1 MPPTGGRVYGR
12 EVKGLVDVLS
22 QNEIDALLAAL
33 SSGEM
38 DAEELKKEDTQRKIR
53 SYDFK
58 RAVRFSKDHIRSL
71 TRIHENFARNLTTYF
86 SAQLRT
92 FVQISVVQVEQLP
105 YDEFIR
111 SIPKMTVLNIF
122 EAEPL
127 EGRMVLEVHPNVA
140 YAMVDRMLGGSGT
153 APLKPGALTE
163 IETIIMERIFSR
175 ALENLQEAWKTVFD
189 LSPRMEALETNPQ
202 FMQIVSPNETIALIS
217 LSTKIGDT
225 TGMINLCIPHVV
237 IEPIMSK
244 LSVHHWFVS
253 QKKARVPEELEALRQ
268 RVTRAQLPLIAE
280 LGQSQLTIRE
290 FLSLAQGDV
299 ITLNKA
305 TKEGLAIRVGE
316 NLKFIGSPGMIKDR
330 IAVQIDEIVTE
341 GVEEFDE

>member
-1 MPPTGGRVYGR
+1 M
-12 EVKGLVDVLS
+12 VDVLS

-38 DAEELKKEDTQRKIR
+38 DAEELKKEETQKKVRV
-53 SYDFK
+53 YDFK
-58 RAVRFSKDHIRSL
+58 RAMRFSKDHLRSL
-71 TRIHENFARNLTTYF
+71 TRIHENFARFLTTYF

-140 YAMVDRMLGGSGT
+140 FAMLDRLLGGAGS
-153 APLKPGALTE
+153 APSKIGSLTE
-163 IETIIMERIFSR
+163 IETIIMEKIFSR
-175 ALENLQEAWKTVFD
+175 AFESLQEAWRTIID
-189 LSPRMEALETNPQ
+189 LQPRMEALETNPQ

-225 TGMINLCIPHVV
+225 TGMINLCIPHIV
-237 IEPIMSK
+237 IEPIMSR
-244 LSVHHWFVS
+244 LSVHHWFVN
-253 QKKARVPEELEALRQ
+253 QKKTRAPEEQELLEQ
-268 RVTRAQLPLIAE
+268 RVSKAKLPIIAE
-280 LGQSQLTIRE
+280 LGNSRISVRE
-290 FLSLAQGDV
+290 FLSLSVGDV
-299 ITLNKA
+299 IALHKPTG
-305 TKEGLAIRVGE
+305 EGLEVKVGDKV
-316 NLKFIGSPGMIKDR
+316 KFIASPGTVRDKMAIQ
-330 IAVQIDEIVTE
+330 VDEIVSE
-341 GVEEFDE
+341 GVEDINDE

>member
-1 MPPTGGRVYGR
+1 M
-12 EVKGLVDVLS
+12 VDVLS

-38 DAEELKKEDTQRKIR
+38 DAEELKKEETQKKVRA
-53 SYDFK
+53 YDFK

-71 TRIHENFARNLTTYF
+71 TRIHENFARYLTTYF

-111 SIPKMTVLNIF
+111 SIPKMTILNIF

-140 YAMVDRMLGGSGT
+140 FAMLDRLLGGTGT
-153 APLKPGALTE
+153 SPTKINALTE
-163 IETIIMERIFSR
+163 IETIVMERIFSR
-175 ALENLQEAWKTVFD
+175 AFDSLQEAWKTIID
-189 LSPRMEALETNPQ
+189 ISPRLEALETNPQ

-237 IEPIMSK
+237 IEPIMPR

-253 QKKARVPEELEALRQ
+253 QKKTRVPEEVEALQFRL
-268 RVTRAQLPLIAE
+268 TKAKLPLIAE
-280 LGQSQLTIRE
+280 LGTTEITIHDFLGLTV
-290 FLSLAQGDV
+290 GDV
-299 ITLNKA
+299 ITIPKPVDEPLQVK
-305 TKEGLAIRVGE
+305 VGE
-316 NLKFIGSPGMIKDR
+316 KLKYYGSPGTVKGKM
-330 IAVQIDEIVTE
+330 AVQITEIVQE
-341 GVEEFDE
+341 GEEEHDE

>member
-1 MPPTGGRVYGR
+1 VR
-12 EVKGLVDVLS
+12 GLVDVLS

-38 DAEELKKEDTQRKIR
+38 DAEELKKEDTQKKVR

-71 TRIHENFARNLTTYF
+71 TRIHENFARLLTTYF

-92 FVQISVVQVEQLP
+92 FVQINVVQVEQLP

-111 SIPKMTVLNIF
+111 SIPKMTILNIF

-140 YAMVDRMLGGSGT
+140 FAMLDRLLGGGGT
-153 APLKPGALTE
+153 APNKIGSLTE
-163 IETIIMERIFSR
+163 IETIIMEKIFSR
-175 ALENLQEAWKTVFD
+175 ALETLQEAWKTIIDVQ
-189 LSPRMEALETNPQ
+189 PRLEALETNPQ

-237 IEPIMSK
+237 IEPIMPR

-253 QKKARVPEELEALRQ
+253 QKKTRAPEEQHLLEQ
-268 RVTRAQLPLIAE
+268 RINKAKLPIIAE
-280 LGQSQLTIRE
+280 LGSSRISVQE
-290 FLSLAQGDV
+290 FLNLSVGDV
-299 ITLNKA
+299 IALHKPTD
-305 TKEGLAIRVGE
+305 EGLEVKVGDKV
-316 NLKFIGSPGMIKDR
+316 KFIASPGTVRDKMAI
-330 IAVQIDEIVTE
+330 QIHEIVSE
-341 GVEEFDE
+341 GVDEAYDE

>member
-1 MPPTGGRVYGR
+1 MRD
-12 EVKGLVDVLS
+12 LVDVLS

-38 DAEELKKEDTQRKIR
+38 DAEELKKEETQKKVR

-71 TRIHENFARNLTTYF
+71 TRIHENFARYLTTYF

-111 SIPKMTVLNIF
+111 SIPKMTILNIF

-140 YAMVDRMLGGSGT
+140 FAMLDRVLGGSGT
-153 APLKPGALTE
+153 APTKIGSLTE

-175 ALENLQEAWKTVFD
+175 AFDSLQEAWRTVID
-189 LSPRMEALETNPQ
+189 MQPRLEALETNPQ

-237 IEPIMSK
+237 IEPIMSR
-244 LSVHHWFVS
+244 LSVHQWFAS
-253 QKKARVPEELEALRQ
+253 QKKTRAPEEQSMLER
-268 RVTRAQLPLIAE
+268 RVSKAKLPIVAE
-280 LGQSQLTIRE
+280 LGSSQISVHE
-290 FLSLAQGDV
+290 FLNLSVGDV
-299 ITLNKA
+299 IALHKSTDA
-305 TKEGLAIRVGE
+305 GLEIKVGDKV
-316 NLKFIGSPGMIKDR
+316 KFIGVPGTLKEKM
-330 IAVQIDEIVTE
+330 AVQIHEIVSE
-341 GVEEFDE
+341 GVEEIHDE

>member
-1 MPPTGGRVYGR
+1 M
-12 EVKGLVDVLS
+12 VDVLS

-38 DAEELKKEDTQRKIR
+38 DAEELKKEDTQKKIR

-71 TRIHENFARNLTTYF
+71 TRIHENFARYLTTYF

-92 FVQISVVQVEQLP
+92 FVQINVVQVEQLP

-111 SIPKMTVLNIF
+111 SIPKMTILNIF

-140 YAMVDRMLGGSGT
+140 FAMLDRLLGGLGT
-153 APLKPGALTE
+153 APSKIGSLTE

-175 ALENLQEAWKTVFD
+175 AFESLQEAWKTVVD
-189 LSPRMEALETNPQ
+189 ISPRMEALETNPQ

-225 TGMINLCIPHVV
+225 SGMINLCIPHVV
-237 IEPIMSK
+237 IEPIMPK

-253 QKKARVPEELEALRQ
+253 QKKSRAPEEVEALRN
-268 RVTRAQLPLIAE
+268 RVNKAKLPIIAE
-280 LGQSQLTIRE
+280 LGESQITVRE
-290 FLSLAQGDV
+290 FLGLSVGDV
-299 ITLNKA
+299 ISLNKPVQ
-305 TKEGLAIRVGE
+305 EGLQIRVGDR
-316 NLKFIGSPGMIKDR
+316 LKYIGSPGTVKDR
-330 IAVQIDEIVTE
+330 LAVQIDEIVSE
-341 GVEEFDE
+341 GVEELDEQ

>member
-1 MPPTGGRVYGR
+1 M
-12 EVKGLVDVLS
+12 VDVMS

-38 DAEELKKEDTQRKIR
+38 DAEELKKEDTQRKVR
-53 SYDFK
+53 LYDFK

-71 TRIHENFARNLTTYF
+71 TRIHENFARYLTTYF

-92 FVQISVVQVEQLP
+92 FVQINVVQVEQLP

-111 SIPKMTVLNIF
+111 SIPKMTILNIF

-140 YAMVDRMLGGSGT
+140 YAMLDRLLGGVGVSPQKI
-153 APLKPGALTE
+153 AALTE
-163 IETIIMERIFSR
+163 IETIVMERIFSR
-175 ALENLQEAWKTVFD
+175 AFESLQEAWKTIID
-189 LSPRMEALETNPQ
+189 LSPRLEALETNPQ

-237 IEPIMSK
+237 IEPIMPR

-253 QKKARVPEELEALRQ
+253 QKKSRAPEEVEILQDRLTQAK
-268 RVTRAQLPLIAE
+268 LPIIAE
-280 LGQSQLTIRE
+280 LGESQITIHE
-290 FLSLAQGDV
+290 FLNLQPGDV
-299 ITLNKA
+299 ITLNKPVNEPLHI
-305 TKEGLAIRVGE
+305 KVGE
-316 NLKFIGSPGMIKDR
+316 KLKFTGSAGTTKSKM
-330 IAVQIDEIVTE
+330 AVQIGEIVNE
-341 GVEEFDE
+341 GAEEHDE

>member
-1 MPPTGGRVYGR
+1 M
-12 EVKGLVDVLS
+12 VDVLS

-33 SSGEM
+33 DSGEM
-38 DAEELKKEDTQRKIR
+38 DAEELKKEETTRKV
-53 SYDFK
+53 SLYDFK

-71 TRIHENFARNLTTYF
+71 TRIHENFARYLTTYF

-92 FVQISVVQVEQLP
+92 FVQINVVQVEQLP

-111 SIPKMTVLNIF
+111 SIPKMTILNIF

-140 YAMVDRMLGGSGT
+140 YAMLDRMLGGQGI
-153 APLKPGALTE
+153 APSKINSLTE

-175 ALENLQEAWKTVFD
+175 TFESLQEAWKTIID
-189 LSPRMEALETNPQ
+189 ISPRLEALETNPQ

-217 LSTKIGDT
+217 FSTKIGDT

-237 IEPIMSK
+237 IEPIMSR

-253 QKKARVPEELEALRQ
+253 QKKARAPEEVEILEQ
-268 RVTRAQLPLIAE
+268 RVNKAKLPIVAE
-280 LGQSQLTIRE
+280 LGESSLTIKE
-290 FLSLAQGDV
+290 FLGLNIGDV
-299 ITLNKA
+299 ISLNKSVDD
-305 TKEGLAIRVGE
+305 GLKIKVGE
-316 NLKFIGSPGMIKDR
+316 KLKFIGSPGSVKDR
-330 IAVQIDEIVTE
+330 LAVQVDQVVSE
-341 GVEEFDE
+341 GVEEDYDE

>member
-1 MPPTGGRVYGR
+1 MM
-12 EVKGLVDVLS
+12 VDVLS

-38 DAEELKKEDTQRKIR
+38 DAEELKKEESQKKVRA
-53 SYDFK
+53 YDFK

-71 TRIHENFARNLTTYF
+71 TRIHENFARYLTTYF

-92 FVQISVVQVEQLP
+92 FVQINVVQVEQLP

-111 SIPKMTVLNIF
+111 SIPKMTILNIF

-140 YAMVDRMLGGSGT
+140 FAMVDRLLGGTGT
-153 APLKPGALTE
+153 SPAKINALTE
-163 IETIIMERIFSR
+163 IETNVMERIFSR
-175 ALENLQEAWKTVFD
+175 TFESLQEAWKTVAD
-189 LSPRMEALETNPQ
+189 LNPRLEALETNPQ

-237 IEPIMSK
+237 IEPIMPR

-253 QKKARVPEELEALRQ
+253 QKKSRAPEEVDALRA
-268 RVTRAQLPLIAE
+268 RLHKAKLPLIAE
-280 LGQSQLTIRE
+280 LGHSQITVRE
-290 FLSLAQGDV
+290 FLQLSVGDV
-299 ITLNKA
+299 ISLNKPVEQPLHI
-305 TKEGLAIRVGE
+305 KIGE
-316 NLKFIGSPGMIKDR
+316 KLKYLGSPGTIRGKV
-330 IAVQIDEIVTE
+330 AVQINEIVQE
-341 GVEEFDE
+341 GVEENDE

>member
-1 MPPTGGRVYGR
+1 M
-12 EVKGLVDVLS
+12 VDVLS

-38 DAEELKKEDTQRKIR
+38 DAEELKKEETQKKVRA
-53 SYDFK
+53 YDFK

-71 TRIHENFARNLTTYF
+71 TRIHENFARFLTTYF

-92 FVQISVVQVEQLP
+92 FVQINVVQVEQLP

-111 SIPKMTVLNIF
+111 SIPKMTILNIF

-140 YAMVDRMLGGSGT
+140 YAMLDRLLGGQGS
-153 APLKPGALTE
+153 APSKINALTE
-163 IETIIMERIFSR
+163 IETIVMERIFSR
-175 ALENLQEAWKTVFD
+175 AFDSLQEAWKTVID
-189 LSPRMEALETNPQ
+189 LSPRLEALETNPQ

-217 LSTKIGDT
+217 LSTKIGET

-237 IEPIMSK
+237 IEPIMSR

-253 QKKARVPEELEALRQ
+253 QKKSRAPEEVEVLEQ
-268 RVTRAQLPLIAE
+268 RVSKAKLAIVAE
-280 LGQSQLTIRE
+280 LGSSTISVRE
-290 FLSLAQGDV
+290 FLGLALGDV
-299 ITLNKA
+299 IALNKNVG
-305 TKEGLAIRVGE
+305 EGLHIKVGE
-316 NLKFIGSPGMIKDR
+316 KLKFIGSPGSVKDR
-330 IAVQIDEIVTE
+330 LAVQIDEIVSE
-341 GVEEFDE
+341 GVEEHDE

>member
-1 MPPTGGRVYGR
+1 M
-12 EVKGLVDVLS
+12 VDVLS

-38 DAEELKKEDTQRKIR
+38 DAEELKKEETQKKIR
-53 SYDFK
+53 AYDFK

-71 TRIHENFARNLTTYF
+71 TRIHENFARYLTTYF

-92 FVQISVVQVEQLP
+92 FVQINVVQVEQLP

-111 SIPKMTVLNIF
+111 SIPKMTILNIF

-140 YAMVDRMLGGSGT
+140 FAMLDRLLGGIGM
-153 APLKPGALTE
+153 APSKIGSLTE

-175 ALENLQEAWKTVFD
+175 AFESLQEAWKTVID
-189 LSPRMEALETNPQ
+189 ISPRMEGLETNPQ

-237 IEPIMSK
+237 IEPIMPK

-253 QKKARVPEELEALRQ
+253 QKKSRAPEEVDALRN
-268 RVTRAQLPLIAE
+268 RVNKAKLPIVAE
-280 LGQSQLTIRE
+280 LGESQITIQE
-290 FLSLAQGDV
+290 FLGLSVGDV
-299 ITLNKA
+299 ISLNKPVHD
-305 TKEGLAIRVGE
+305 GLAIRVGDK
-316 NLKFIGSPGMIKDR
+316 LKYIGSPGTLKDR
-330 IAVQIDEIVTE
+330 VAVQIDEIVSE
-341 GVEEFDE
+341 GVEELDE

>member
-1 MPPTGGRVYGR
+1 M
-12 EVKGLVDVLS
+12 VDVLS

-33 SSGEM
+33 DSGEM
-38 DAEELKKEDTQRKIR
+38 DAEDLKKEETTRKV
-53 SYDFK
+53 SLYDFK

-71 TRIHENFARNLTTYF
+71 TRIHENFARYLTTYF

-92 FVQISVVQVEQLP
+92 FVQINVVQVEQLP

-111 SIPKMTVLNIF
+111 SIPKMTILNIF

-140 YAMVDRMLGGSGT
+140 YAMLDRMLGGQGV
-153 APLKPGALTE
+153 APSKINNLTE

-175 ALENLQEAWKTVFD
+175 TFESLQEAWKTIID
-189 LSPRMEALETNPQ
+189 ISPRLEALETNPQ

-217 LSTKIGDT
+217 FSTKIGDT

-237 IEPIMSK
+237 IEPIMSR

-253 QKKARVPEELEALRQ
+253 QKKARAPEEVEILEQ
-268 RVTRAQLPLIAE
+268 RVNKAKLPIVAE
-280 LGQSQLTIRE
+280 LGESSLTIKE
-290 FLSLAQGDV
+290 FLGLNIGDV
-299 ITLNKA
+299 ISLNKSVDD
-305 TKEGLAIRVGE
+305 GLKIKVGDK
-316 NLKFIGSPGMIKDR
+316 LKFIGSPGSVKDR
-330 IAVQIDEIVTE
+330 LAVQVDEIVVE
-341 GVEEFDE
+341 GVEEDYDE

>member
-1 MPPTGGRVYGR
+1 M
-12 EVKGLVDVLS
+12 VDVLS

-38 DAEELKKEDTQRKIR
+38 DAEELKKEDTQKKIR
-53 SYDFK
+53 SYEFK

-71 TRIHENFARNLTTYF
+71 TRIHENFARYLTTYF

-92 FVQISVVQVEQLP
+92 FVQINVVQVEQLP

-111 SIPKMTVLNIF
+111 SIPKMTILNIF

-140 YAMVDRMLGGSGT
+140 YAMLDRLLGGQGM
-153 APLKPGALTE
+153 APSKINALTE
-163 IETIIMERIFSR
+163 IETNIMERIFSR
-175 ALENLQEAWKTVFD
+175 TFESLQEAWKTVID
-189 LSPRMEALETNPQ
+189 ISPRLDSLETNPQ

-237 IEPIMSK
+237 IEPIMPR

-253 QKKARVPEELEALRQ
+253 QKKTRAPEEMEVLKQ
-268 RVTRAQLPLIAE
+268 RVSKAKLPIVAE
-280 LGQSQLTIRE
+280 LGQSSISIRE
-290 FLSLAQGDV
+290 FLGLAVGDV
-299 ITLNKA
+299 ISLNKPI
-305 TKEGLAIRVGE
+305 TEGLDIKLGE
-316 NLKFIGSPGMIKDR
+316 KLKFKGSPGSVKERLAI
-330 IAVQIDEIVTE
+330 QIDEVVSE
-341 GVEEFDE
+341 GVEEDYDE

>member
-1 MPPTGGRVYGR
+1 M
-12 EVKGLVDVLS
+12 VDVLS

-38 DAEELKKEDTQRKIR
+38 DAEELKKEETQKKVRA
-53 SYDFK
+53 YDFK

-71 TRIHENFARNLTTYF
+71 TRIHENFARYLTTYF

-92 FVQISVVQVEQLP
+92 FVQINVVQVEQLP

-111 SIPKMTVLNIF
+111 SIPKMTILNIF

-140 YAMVDRMLGGSGT
+140 FAMLDRLLGGVGT
-153 APLKPGALTE
+153 SPTKINALTE
-163 IETIIMERIFSR
+163 IETIVMERIFSR
-175 ALENLQEAWKTVFD
+175 AFESLQEAWKTVVD
-189 LSPRMEALETNPQ
+189 LSPRLEALETNPQ

-237 IEPIMSK
+237 IEPIMPR

-253 QKKARVPEELEALRQ
+253 QKKTSAPEEMTALQSRLHK
-268 RVTRAQLPLIAE
+268 AKLPVIAE
-280 LGQSQLTIRE
+280 LGTSQISVRE
-290 FLSLAQGDV
+290 FLNLNVGDV
-299 ITLNKA
+299 ITLNRSV
-305 TKEGLAIRVGE
+305 EEPLHIRIGDK
-316 NLKFIGSPGMIKDR
+316 LKFFGSPGTTRGKL
-330 IAVQIDEIVTE
+330 AVQINEIVQE
-341 GVEEFDE
+341 GVEEYDE

>member
-1 MPPTGGRVYGR
+1 
-12 EVKGLVDVLS
+12 LVDVLS

-38 DAEELKKEDTQRKIR
+38 DAEDLKKEEISRKV
-53 SYDFK
+53 SVYDFK

-71 TRIHENFARNLTTYF
+71 TRIHENFARYLTTYF

-92 FVQISVVQVEQLP
+92 FVQINVVDVEQLP

-111 SIPKMTVLNIF
+111 SIPKMTILNIF

-140 YAMVDRMLGGSGT
+140 YAMLDRMLGGQGI
-153 APLKPGALTE
+153 APSKINNLTE
-163 IETIIMERIFSR
+163 IETTVMERIFARTFDS
-175 ALENLQEAWKTVFD
+175 LQEAWKTVID
-189 LSPRMEALETNPQ
+189 ISPRLEALETNPQ

-217 LSTKIGDT
+217 FSTKIGDT

-237 IEPIMSK
+237 LEPIMPR

-253 QKKARVPEELEALRQ
+253 QKKERIPEEVEILEQ
-268 RVTRAQLPLIAE
+268 RVHKAKLPIVAE
-280 LGQSQLTIRE
+280 LGETSITVHE
-290 FLSLAQGDV
+290 FLNLGLGDV
-299 ITLNKA
+299 LTLNKPVD
-305 TKEGLAIRVGE
+305 EGLKIKVGE
-316 NLKFIGSPGMIKDR
+316 KLKFIGSPGSIRDKM
-330 IAVQIDEIVTE
+330 AVQVEEIVSE
-341 GVEEFDE
+341 GAEEDYDE

>member
-1 MPPTGGRVYGR
+1 M
-12 EVKGLVDVLS
+12 VDVLS

-38 DAEELKKEDTQRKIR
+38 DAEELKKEDTQKKVRA
-53 SYDFK
+53 YDFK

-71 TRIHENFARNLTTYF
+71 TRIHENFARYLTTYF

-92 FVQISVVQVEQLP
+92 FVQINVVQVEQLP

-111 SIPKMTVLNIF
+111 SIPKMTILNIF

-140 YAMVDRMLGGSGT
+140 FAMVDRLLGGTGT
-153 APLKPGALTE
+153 SPAKINALTE
-163 IETIIMERIFSR
+163 IETIVMERIFSR
-175 ALENLQEAWKTVFD
+175 AFESLQEAWKTVVD
-189 LSPRMEALETNPQ
+189 LSPRLEALETNPQ

-237 IEPIMSK
+237 IEPIMPR

-253 QKKARVPEELEALRQ
+253 QKKTRAPEEVEALQARLHK
-268 RVTRAQLPLIAE
+268 AKLPIIAE
-280 LGQSQLTIRE
+280 LGTSQISVRE
-290 FLSLAQGDV
+290 FLNLNVDDV
-299 ITLNKA
+299 ITLNKPVD
-305 TKEGLAIRVGE
+305 EPLHIRIGE
-316 NLKFIGSPGMIKDR
+316 KLKFFGSPGTTRGKL
-330 IAVQIDEIVTE
+330 AVQINEIVGE
-341 GVEEFDE
+341 GEEEHDE

>member
-1 MPPTGGRVYGR
+1 M
-12 EVKGLVDVLS
+12 VDVLS

-38 DAEELKKEDTQRKIR
+38 DAEDLKKEETTRKV
-53 SYDFK
+53 SVYDFK

-71 TRIHENFARNLTTYF
+71 TRIHENFARYLTTYF

-92 FVQISVVQVEQLP
+92 FVQINVVQVEQLP

-111 SIPKMTVLNIF
+111 SIPKMTILNIF

-140 YAMVDRMLGGSGT
+140 YAMLDRMLGGQGT
-153 APLKPGALTE
+153 APSKINNLTE
-163 IETIIMERIFSR
+163 IETIVMERIFSR
-175 ALENLQEAWKTVFD
+175 TFESLQEAWRTIID
-189 LSPRMEALETNPQ
+189 ISPRMEALETNPQ

-217 LSTKIGDT
+217 FSTKIGDT

-237 IEPIMSK
+237 IEPIMSR

-253 QKKARVPEELEALRQ
+253 QKKARAPEEVEILEQ
-268 RVTRAQLPLIAE
+268 RVSKAKLPIVAE
-280 LGQSQLTIRE
+280 LGESAITIKE
-290 FLSLAQGDV
+290 FLGLTVGDV
-299 ITLNKA
+299 ISLNKSVD
-305 TKEGLAIRVGE
+305 EGLKIKVGE
-316 NLKFIGSPGMIKDR
+316 KLKFIGSPGSVKDR
-330 IAVQIDEIVTE
+330 LAVQVDEIVSE
-341 GVEEFDE
+341 GVEEDYDE

>member
-1 MPPTGGRVYGR
+1 M
-12 EVKGLVDVLS
+12 VDVLS

-38 DAEELKKEDTQRKIR
+38 DADELKKEESTKKIR

-71 TRIHENFARNLTTYF
+71 TRIHDNFARYLTTYF

-92 FVQISVVQVEQLP
+92 FVQINVVQVEQLP

-111 SIPKMTVLNIF
+111 SIPKMTILNIF

-127 EGRMVLEVHPNVA
+127 EGRMVMEVHPNIA
-140 YAMVDRMLGGSGT
+140 FAMLDRLLGGFGT
-153 APLKPGALTE
+153 APTKINVLTE
-163 IETIIMERIFSR
+163 IETTIMERIFSR
-175 ALENLQEAWKTVFD
+175 CFESLREAWKTVLD
-189 LSPRMEALETNPQ
+189 IEPRMEALETNPQ

-237 IEPIMSK
+237 LEPIMSR
-244 LSVHHWFVS
+244 LSVHQWFVS
-253 QKKARVPEELEALRQ
+253 EKKLRDADELEVIKNRVQ
-268 RVTRAQLPLIAE
+268 RAHLPIVAE
-280 LGQSQLTIRE
+280 LGESNLSISE
-290 FLSLAQGDV
+290 FLGLNIGDV
-299 ITLNKA
+299 ISLNK
-305 TKEGLAIRVGE
+305 TVDSGLSIKVG
-316 NLKFIGSPGMIKDR
+316 NKLKFIGSPGMIKDR
-330 IAVQIDEIVTE
+330 VAVQIDEIVHE
-341 GVEEFDE
+341 GVEEIDE

>member
-1 MPPTGGRVYGR
+1 MR
-12 EVKGLVDVLS
+12 GLVDVLS

-38 DAEELKKEDTQRKIR
+38 DAEELKKEETQKKVRA
-53 SYDFK
+53 YDFK
-58 RAVRFSKDHIRSL
+58 RAMRFSKDHLRSL
-71 TRIHENFARNLTTYF
+71 TRIHENFARFLTTYF

-92 FVQISVVQVEQLP
+92 FVQINVVQVEQLP

-140 YAMVDRMLGGSGT
+140 FAMLDRLLGGAGS
-153 APLKPGALTE
+153 APSKIGSLTE
-163 IETIIMERIFSR
+163 IETIIMEKIFSR
-175 ALENLQEAWKTVFD
+175 AFESLQEAWRTIVD
-189 LSPRMEALETNPQ
+189 LQPRLDSLETNPQ

-225 TGMINLCIPHVV
+225 TGMINLCIPHIV
-237 IEPIMSK
+237 IEPIMHR

-253 QKKARVPEELEALRQ
+253 QKKTRAPEEQELLEQ
-268 RVTRAQLPLIAE
+268 RVSKAKLPIIAE
-280 LGQSQLTIRE
+280 LGNSRISVRE
-290 FLSLAQGDV
+290 FLSLGVGDV
-299 ITLNKA
+299 IALHKKTD
-305 TKEGLAIRVGE
+305 EGLEVKVGDKV
-316 NLKFIGSPGMIKDR
+316 KFIASPGTVRDKMAI
-330 IAVQIDEIVTE
+330 QIDEIVSE
-341 GVEEFDE
+341 GVEEINDE

>member
-1 MPPTGGRVYGR
+1 M
-12 EVKGLVDVLS
+12 VDVLS

-38 DAEELKKEDTQRKIR
+38 DAEELKKEETQKKIR
-53 SYDFK
+53 AYDFK

-71 TRIHENFARNLTTYF
+71 TRIHENFARYLTTYF

-92 FVQISVVQVEQLP
+92 FVQINVVQVEQLP

-111 SIPKMTVLNIF
+111 SIPKMTILNIF

-140 YAMVDRMLGGSGT
+140 FAMLDRLLGGIGT
-153 APLKPGALTE
+153 TPSKVGSLTE

-175 ALENLQEAWKTVFD
+175 AFESLQEAWKTIVD
-189 LSPRMEALETNPQ
+189 INPRMEGLETNPQ

-225 TGMINLCIPHVV
+225 SGMINLCIPHVV
-237 IEPIMSK
+237 IEPIMPK

-253 QKKARVPEELEALRQ
+253 QKKSRIPEEVDALRN
-268 RVTRAQLPLIAE
+268 RVNKAKLPIVAE
-280 LGQSQLTIRE
+280 LGESQITVRE
-290 FLSLAQGDV
+290 FLGLAVGDV
-299 ITLNKA
+299 ISLNKPVQ
-305 TKEGLAIRVGE
+305 EGLQIRIGDR
-316 NLKFIGSPGMIKDR
+316 LKYIGSPGTLKDR
-330 IAVQIDEIVTE
+330 VAVQIDEIVSE
-341 GVEEFDE
+341 GVEELDE

>member
-1 MPPTGGRVYGR
+1 M
-12 EVKGLVDVLS
+12 VDVLS

-38 DAEELKKEDTQRKIR
+38 DAEELKKEETQKRIR
-53 SYDFK
+53 AYDFK

-71 TRIHENFARNLTTYF
+71 TRIHENFARYLTTYF

-92 FVQISVVQVEQLP
+92 FVQINVVQVEQLP

-111 SIPKMTVLNIF
+111 SIPKMTILNIF

-140 YAMVDRMLGGSGT
+140 YAMLDRLLGGQGT
-153 APLKPGALTE
+153 APSKINALTE

-175 ALENLQEAWKTVFD
+175 TFESLQEAWKTVID
-189 LSPRMEALETNPQ
+189 ISPRLEALETNPQ

-237 IEPIMSK
+237 IEPIMPR

-253 QKKARVPEELEALRQ
+253 QKKTRAPEEVEMLEQ
-268 RVTRAQLPLIAE
+268 RVSRAKLPIVAE
-280 LGQSQLTIRE
+280 LGESTITINE
-290 FLSLAQGDV
+290 FLSLSVGDV
-299 ITLNKA
+299 IALNKPVG
-305 TKEGLAIRVGE
+305 EGLKIKVG
-316 NLKFIGSPGMIKDR
+316 NKVKFIGSPGSVKDR
-330 IAVQIDEIVTE
+330 LAVQVNEIVSE
-341 GVEEFDE
+341 RAEEDYDE

>member
-1 MPPTGGRVYGR
+1 MM
-12 EVKGLVDVLS
+12 VDVLS

-38 DAEELKKEDTQRKIR
+38 DAEELKKEETQKRIR

-71 TRIHENFARNLTTYF
+71 TRIHENFARYLTTYF

-92 FVQISVVQVEQLP
+92 FVQINVVQVEQLP

-127 EGRMVLEVHPNVA
+127 VGRMVLEVNPNIA
-140 YAMVDRMLGGSGT
+140 YAMLDRLLGGTGS
-153 APLKPGALTE
+153 APTKINALTE

-175 ALENLQEAWKTVFD
+175 AFDSLQEAWKTVLD
-189 LSPRMEALETNPQ
+189 ITPRLEALETNPQ

-237 IEPIMSK
+237 LEPIMSK
-244 LSVHHWFVS
+244 LSAHQWFIS
-253 QKKARVPEELEALRQ
+253 EKKTRVPEEVDALKK
-268 RVTRAQLPLIAE
+268 RVSKAKLPIIAE
-280 LGQSQLTIRE
+280 LGESKLTISE
-290 FLSLAQGDV
+290 FLGLSVGDV
-299 ITLNKA
+299 IALNKPVHD
-305 TKEGLAIRVGE
+305 GLAIKVGDK
-316 NLKFIGSPGMIKDR
+316 LKYIGSPGTMKDR
-330 IAVQIDEIVTE
+330 VAVQIDEIVVSE
-341 GVEEFDE
+341 GVEELDE

>member
-1 MPPTGGRVYGR
+1 M
-12 EVKGLVDVLS
+12 VDVLS

-38 DAEELKKEDTQRKIR
+38 DAEELKKEETQKKIR
-53 SYDFK
+53 AYDFK

-71 TRIHENFARNLTTYF
+71 TRIHENFARFLTTYF

-111 SIPKMTVLNIF
+111 SIPKMTILNIF

-140 YAMVDRMLGGSGT
+140 FAMVDRLLGGQGT
-153 APLKPGALTE
+153 APSKINALTE
-163 IETIIMERIFSR
+163 IETTVMERIFSR
-175 ALENLQEAWKTVFD
+175 AFESLQEAWKTVID
-189 LSPRMEALETNPQ
+189 ISPRMEGLETNPQ

-217 LSTKIGDT
+217 LSTKIGET

-237 IEPIMSK
+237 IEPIMPR

-253 QKKARVPEELEALRQ
+253 QKKMRAPEELEVLEHRVQ
-268 RVTRAQLPLIAE
+268 RAKLNIVAE
-280 LGQSQLTIRE
+280 LGQSSISIHE
-290 FLSLAQGDV
+290 FLGLSIGDV
-299 ITLNKA
+299 ISLNRSVHD
-305 TKEGLAIRVGE
+305 GLQIKVGDK
-316 NLKFIGSPGMIKDR
+316 LKFIGSPGSVKDR
-330 IAVQIDEIVTE
+330 LAVQIDEIVSE
-341 GVEEFDE
+341 GVEEEYDE

>member
-1 MPPTGGRVYGR
+1 MV
-12 EVKGLVDVLS
+12 EVLS

-38 DAEELKKEDTQRKIR
+38 DAEELKKEDTQKKVR

-71 TRIHENFARNLTTYF
+71 TRIHENFARYLTTYF

-111 SIPKMTVLNIF
+111 SIPKMTILNIF

-127 EGRMVLEVHPNVA
+127 KGRMVLEVHPNVA
-140 YAMVDRMLGGSGT
+140 YAMLDRLLGGVGN
-153 APLKPGALTE
+153 APAKVNTLTE
-163 IETIIMERIFSR
+163 IETTIMERIFSR
-175 ALENLQEAWKTVFD
+175 AFESLADAWKTVLD
-189 LSPRMEALETNPQ
+189 ISPRLEAMETNPQ

-237 IEPIMSK
+237 LEPIMSK
-244 LSVHHWFVS
+244 LSTHQWFVS
-253 QKKARVPEELEALRQ
+253 EKKSSVPEEAESLKYRISQ
-268 RVTRAQLPLIAE
+268 AQLSIIAE
-280 LGQSQLTIRE
+280 LGDSNISISE
-290 FLSLAQGDV
+290 FLGLSVGDV
-299 ITLNKA
+299 ISLNK
-305 TKEGLAIRVGE
+305 TVDTGLSIKVGDR
-316 NLKFIGSPGMIKDR
+316 LKFIGSPGTLKDR
-330 IAVQIDEIVTE
+330 VAVQIDEIVSE
-341 GVEEFDE
+341 GVEELDE

>member
-1 MPPTGGRVYGR
+1 M
-12 EVKGLVDVLS
+12 VDVLS

-38 DAEELKKEDTQRKIR
+38 DADELKKEETQKKVRA
-53 SYDFK
+53 YDFK

-71 TRIHENFARNLTTYF
+71 TRIHENFARFLTTYF

-111 SIPKMTVLNIF
+111 SIPKMTILNIF

-140 YAMVDRMLGGSGT
+140 FAMLDRLLGGAGT
-153 APLKPGALTE
+153 TPTKINALTE
-163 IETIIMERIFSR
+163 IETIVMERIFSR
-175 ALENLQEAWKTVFD
+175 AFDSLQEAWKTVID
-189 LSPRMEALETNPQ
+189 IQPRLEALETNPQ

-237 IEPIMSK
+237 IEPIMPR

-253 QKKARVPEELEALRQ
+253 QKKTRAPEEVEALQSRLEK
-268 RVTRAQLPLIAE
+268 TKLPLIAE
-280 LGQSQLTIRE
+280 LGSSEISIRDFLGLTV
-290 FLSLAQGDV
+290 GDV
-299 ITLNKA
+299 IPLQKSVEDSLQV
-305 TKEGLAIRVGE
+305 KVGE
-316 NLKFIGSPGMIKDR
+316 KLKYLGSPGTLKGKM
-330 IAVQIDEIVTE
+330 AVQITDIVNEGEEDNDE
-341 GVEEFDE
+341 

>member
-1 MPPTGGRVYGR
+1 M
-12 EVKGLVDVLS
+12 VDVLS

-38 DAEELKKEDTQRKIR
+38 DAEELKKEETQKKIR

-58 RAVRFSKDHIRSL
+58 RALRFSKDHIRSL
-71 TRIHENFARNLTTYF
+71 TRIHENFARYLTTYF

-92 FVQISVVQVEQLP
+92 FVQINVVQVEQLP

-127 EGRMVLEVHPNVA
+127 VGRMVLEVHPNIA
-140 YAMVDRMLGGSGT
+140 YAMLDRLLGGTGI
-153 APLKPGALTE
+153 APSSISSMTE

-175 ALENLQEAWKTVFD
+175 AFDSLQEAWKTVLD
-189 LSPRMEALETNPQ
+189 ISPRLEALETNPQ

-237 IEPIMSK
+237 LEPVMSK
-244 LSVHHWFVS
+244 LSAHQWFIS
-253 QKKARVPEELEALRQ
+253 EKKASVPEEVDALKQ
-268 RVTRAQLPLIAE
+268 RVSKAKLPIVAE
-280 LGQSQLTIRE
+280 LGVSQLTVSE
-290 FLSLAQGDV
+290 FLGLSVGDV
-299 ITLNKA
+299 ISLNKPMHD
-305 TKEGLAIRVGE
+305 GLSIKVGDR
-316 NLKFIGSPGMIKDR
+316 LKFIGSPGTIKDR
-330 IAVQIDEIVTE
+330 VAVQIDEIVIE
-341 GVEEFDE
+341 GAEEFDE

>member
-1 MPPTGGRVYGR
+1 
-12 EVKGLVDVLS
+12 
-22 QNEIDALLAAL
+22 
-33 SSGEM
+33 
-38 DAEELKKEDTQRKIR
+38 
-53 SYDFK
+53 
-58 RAVRFSKDHIRSL
+58 
-71 TRIHENFARNLTTYF
+71 LTTFF

-111 SIPKMTVLNIF
+111 SIPKMTILNIF

-140 YAMVDRMLGGSGT
+140 FAMLDRMLGGLGVS
-153 APLKPGALTE
+153 PSKINALTE
-163 IETIIMERIFSR
+163 IETMIMEKIFSK
-175 ALENLQEAWKTVFD
+175 AFDSLQEAWKTVID

-237 IEPIMSK
+237 IEPIMPK

-253 QKKARVPEELEALRQ
+253 QKKNRAQEEVDALQARL
-268 RVTRAQLPLIAE
+268 TRAQLPIIAG
-280 LGQSQLTIRE
+280 LGQSRITIHE
-290 FLSLAQGDV
+290 FLNLSVGDV
-299 ITLNKA
+299 IRLDREA
-305 TKEGLAIRVGE
+305 GQELEIRVGE
-316 NLKFIGSPGMIKDR
+316 RLKYYGSPGTVKGRM
-330 IAVQIDEIVTE
+330 AVQITEILNEGAEEDDE
-341 GVEEFDE
+341 